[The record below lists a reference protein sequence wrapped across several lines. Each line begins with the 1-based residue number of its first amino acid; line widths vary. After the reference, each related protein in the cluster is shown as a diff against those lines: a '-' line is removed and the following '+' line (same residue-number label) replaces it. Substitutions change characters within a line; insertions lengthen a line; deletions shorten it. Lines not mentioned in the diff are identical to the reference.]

1 MYFLEKVI
9 HGNLSAQ
16 KIFSLREHPDYLFTF
31 QELPPWLF
39 WPELKTK
46 GFHLKCYESKPL
58 GRQIGYIY
66 CTFKDDILII
76 DTKKFP
82 LPGRFLANQINKLE
96 IEYQRKTLPSNYAL
110 MIYNE
115 FSQKGFGKLLIKM
128 AFEIGL
134 YQYQL
139 KNLFLSSVNK
149 PDNRS
154 YFFYCHILNMT
165 PKSSIDRYP
174 RIEMSL
180 KEAWKAIS
188 GVGAGDRV
196 RTDGN

>member
-1 MYFLEKVI
+1 MFWSSKQI
-9 HGNLSAQ
+9 NGNLNGS
-16 KIFSLREHPDYLFTF
+16 KIFTLRDRPDFLFTF

-39 WPELKTK
+39 WPEIKTK
-46 GFHLKCYESKPL
+46 GFFLKCYESKPL

-66 CTFKDDILII
+66 CTFKENILII

-82 LPGRFLANQINKLE
+82 LPSRFLTSQIKKLK
-96 IEYQRKTLPSNYAL
+96 IESRQKSPPSNYAL

-115 FSQKGFGKLLIKM
+115 FSQKGFGRLLIKI

-139 KNLFLSSVNK
+139 KNLFISSINK

-154 YFFYCHILNMT
+154 YFFYCHILKMA
-165 PKSSIDRYP
+165 PKPSRDRYP
-174 RIEMSL
+174 RIEMDLS
-180 KEAWKAIS
+180 EAWKAIS
-188 GVGAGDRV
+188 GAGDRV